1 MYAKDVKMSLEEIIE
16 DTRGFLSEE
25 FEVDKDL
32 ILPQNSLKETL
43 DLDSL
48 DYVDLVVL
56 IEENLN
62 IKITGEDFKEIVTFG
77 DFFNLVQKKLAL

>member
-1 MYAKDVKMSLEEIIE
+1 MHANDVKMTWEEVIE
-16 DTRGFLSEE
+16 DIRDFLAEE
-25 FEVDKDL
+25 FEVDKHL
-32 ILPQNSLKETL
+32 IIPQNSLKDTL

-62 IKITGEDFKEIVTFG
+62 VKITGEDFRGIVTFG
-77 DFFNLVQKKLAL
+77 DFYQLVRRKLGL